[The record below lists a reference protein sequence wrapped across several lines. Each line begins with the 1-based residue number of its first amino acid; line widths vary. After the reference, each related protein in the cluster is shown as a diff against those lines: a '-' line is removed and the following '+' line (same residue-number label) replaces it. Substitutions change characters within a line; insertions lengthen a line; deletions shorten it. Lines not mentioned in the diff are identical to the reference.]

1 MSKKILF
8 SLLGPLV
15 FFGVWQFFSNFEII
29 DPSFFPAPFDI
40 FKRMFF
46 LLFHSDSFLGH
57 ILKSSERLLIA
68 LLLALPFS
76 VIVAILIEF
85 NNAVRLLLRPMIS
98 LLYPLPK
105 VAIFP
110 LLLLIFGIGDAS
122 KVAVLFLGMFFLIL
136 LNVEQ
141 GLRRIMSLGYM
152 NIATVYRIPFLKK
165 IYMIAIRGVLPE
177 ILTGI
182 KMAIGNGLVL
192 IVASEFTIADKGI
205 GVFIWSSWDQFQI
218 QDVYV
223 GIFILS
229 IISFLCFLMIDFLIS
244 RLKA

>member
-1 MSKKILF
+1 MFKKILL

-15 FFGVWQFFSNFEII
+15 FFGAWQLLSTTEII

-68 LLLALPFS
+68 LLLALPFA
-76 VIVAILIEF
+76 VIAAVLIEF

-110 LLLLIFGIGDAS
+110 LLLLIFGIGDGS
-122 KVAVLFLGMFFLIL
+122 KIAVLFLGMFFLIL

-141 GLRRIMSLGYM
+141 GLRRILSLGYM
-152 NIATVYRIPFLKK
+152 NIATVYQIPFLKK

-223 GIFILS
+223 GIFVLS

-244 RLKA
+244 RLRA